1 MKKLSQTRAE
11 PFEEVAFRPATHGGP
26 GGGGGVGGGCGRAC
40 RLVATVLCFAAFGAS
55 ALVLSL
61 LALPAAR
68 LLPGGAERRR
78 SRARLM
84 IGHSMGRFARLMCT
98 LGVLTYE
105 FEGVERLG
113 RPGQLIVANHPTLID
128 GVFLLSCTPA
138 ATCIVKSAL
147 SRNPLTGGPVAA
159 AGYLSNSPTD
169 IMIEGA
175 ADVLRAGGS
184 VIMFPEGTRTVP
196 GGTPQFYR
204 GAAAI
209 ALRAA
214 AVVTPVYIR
223 CDPPTLAKGDP
234 WYRVPA
240 RRPHFSLR
248 VGADVDPEPF
258 RGSAPPPI
266 AARAF
271 NEHLLRVFTTEFTRA
286 DGSTE

>member
-1 MKKLSQTRAE
+1 VKKLSQLRVG
-11 PFEEVAFRPATHGGP
+11 PFEEVAPRPAARGGR
-26 GGGGGVGGGCGRAC
+26 GDGRGRGRAW
-40 RLVATVLCFAAFGAS
+40 RLAATALCFAVFGAN
-55 ALVLSL
+55 ALVLSG

-78 SRARLM
+78 NRARRM
-84 IGHSMGRFARLMCT
+84 IGHAMGRFARLMRR

-105 FEGVERLG
+105 FEGAERLG

-128 GVFLLSCTPA
+128 GVFLLSYVPA

-147 SRNPLTGGPVAA
+147 ARNPLTAGSVAA
-159 AGYLSNSPTD
+159 AGYVSNSTAD
-169 IMIEGA
+169 MMIEGA
-175 ADVLRAGGS
+175 ADALRAGES
-184 VIMFPEGTRTVP
+184 VLCFPEGTRTVP
-196 GGTPQFYR
+196 GETPQFYR

-223 CDPPTLAKGDP
+223 CDPPTLAKRDP

-248 VGADVDPEPF
+248 VGADLDPEPF
-258 RGSAPPPI
+258 RRGAPPPI
-266 AARAF
+266 AAREF

>member
-1 MKKLSQTRAE
+1 MRAE
-11 PFEEVAFRPATHGGP
+11 PFEEGVSRHAARGGR
-26 GGGGGVGGGCGRAC
+26 GDGRGRGRAW
-40 RLVATVLCFAAFGAS
+40 RLTATALCFAVFGAN

-68 LLPGGAERRR
+68 LLPGGTERRR
-78 SRARLM
+78 TRARRML
-84 IGHSMGRFARLMCT
+84 GHAMGRFTRLMCG

-105 FEGVERLG
+105 FEGAERLG

-128 GVFLLSCTPA
+128 GVFLLSFVPA

-147 SRNPLTGGPVAA
+147 ARNPLTGGSVAA
-159 AGYLSNSPTD
+159 AGYVSNSPTD
-169 IMIEGA
+169 VMIEGA
-175 ADVLRAGGS
+175 ADALRAGGS
-184 VIMFPEGTRTVP
+184 VIMFPEGTRSVP

-223 CDPPTLAKGDP
+223 CDPPTLAKHDP

-240 RRPHFSLR
+240 QRPHFSLR

-258 RGSAPPPI
+258 RGGAPPPI
-266 AARAF
+266 AAREF
-271 NEHLLRVFTTEFTRA
+271 NEHLLRIFTTEFTQPN
-286 DGSTE
+286 GSTG